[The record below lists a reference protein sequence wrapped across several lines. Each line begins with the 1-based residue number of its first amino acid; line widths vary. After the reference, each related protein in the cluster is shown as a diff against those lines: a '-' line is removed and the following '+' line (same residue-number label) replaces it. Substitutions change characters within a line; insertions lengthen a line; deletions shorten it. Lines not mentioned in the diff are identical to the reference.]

1 MAKMKIESKLI
12 RYPLTIYRIFTNGL
26 RAYPKGVA
34 TYDFHYSNRTFWIVL
49 VYRSYAVGPLH
60 IVFSNPL
67 NIRINLMCIVDYL
80 NMLSLPLS

>member
-1 MAKMKIESKLI
+1 MPRVFKKKMKEY
-12 RYPLTIYRIFTNGL
+12 RVNFTENYAYCRIFYIN
-26 RAYPKGVA
+26 
-34 TYDFHYSNRTFWIVL
+34 
-49 VYRSYAVGPLH
+49 RSYAVGPLH